1 MKIVQLIL
9 SIFFFVLGFILPEN
23 LNFICYFFSY
33 LIIGFE
39 ILYKSVRNIFH
50 KEFFDENFLMSIATI
65 GAFLLGEYAEAIAV
79 MLFYQIGEFLSDLAV
94 DRSKDS
100 IISLLDL
107 KPEIAHKKENNQWI
121 TISPNDVEIGDI
133 ISVFP
138 GEKIP
143 LDGKVI
149 SGNGSLDTSSLTGET
164 KRKKIEIGMEVLSG
178 MVNQNGIL
186 EIEVTKS
193 FQNSTATRILKLVED
208 TESKKAPTEKFITKF
223 SKYYTPIV
231 VFFAFLLTIIP
242 VLMGGSF
249 ATWFH
254 RSLVF
259 LVISCPCALV
269 ISIPLS
275 FFAGIGACSKNGIL
289 VKGGSYLEAL
299 NDVDTFFFDKTGTLT
314 KGVFEVISEKVLNE
328 SFENFLEYAYLLE
341 QYSSHPIAKSILKR
355 CGKIKSNKK
364 VTSLEEVAGF
374 GVRAKIDGKQAMIGK
389 KAFLENENI
398 KVDEEPS
405 EIGTVV
411 YLAIDQNYIG
421 YFLISDVLRKTSKE
435 TISYLKSKNLETI
448 LLTGDCM
455 ETAQYYQKEL
465 GIDICYGEL
474 LPEEKLEKIEEYQKN
489 KTVLFI
495 GDGINDAPAL
505 MKANVG
511 VSFGNL
517 GSDAAIEASDIVF
530 MYDDASSL
538 INVMD
543 IAKFTKKIVLENIG
557 FALLI
562 KIIILLLGSIGIA
575 SMWFAVF
582 SDVGVTLLTILN
594 SLRIMKESNKCKKI

>member
-9 SIFFFVLGFILPEN
+9 SIFFFVLGLILPEN
-23 LNFICYFFSY
+23 LNFICYLFSY
-33 LIIGFE
+33 FIIGFE
-39 ILYKSVRNIFH
+39 ILYKSIRNIFH

-79 MLFYQIGEFLSDLAV
+79 MLFYQIGESLSDLAV

-107 KPEIAHKKENNQWI
+107 KPEIAHKKDNNQWI
-121 TISPNDVEIGDI
+121 TISPNNVEIGDI

-143 LDGKVI
+143 LDGKVT

-164 KRKKIEIGMEVLSG
+164 KRKKVEIGMEVLSG
-178 MVNQNGIL
+178 MVNQSGIL

-231 VFFAFLLTIIP
+231 VFFAFLLTIVP

-249 ATWFH
+249 AAWFH

-289 VKGGSYLEAL
+289 VKGGNYLEAL

-314 KGVFEVISEKVLNE
+314 EGVFEVISEKVLNE
-328 SFENFLEYAYLLE
+328 SLENFLEYAYLLE
-341 QYSSHPIAKSILKR
+341 QYSSHPIAKSILNR

-374 GVRAKIDGKQAMIGK
+374 GVRAMIDGKTAMIGK

-398 KVDEEPS
+398 KVDEKPS

-411 YLAIDQNYIG
+411 YLAINQNYIG

-435 TISYLKSKNLETI
+435 TISYLKGKNLGTI

-489 KTVLFI
+489 KTVLFM

-538 INVMD
+538 IKVMD

-582 SDVGVTLLTILN
+582 ADVGVTFLTVLN
-594 SLRIMKESNKCKKI
+594 SLRIMKK

>member
-9 SIFFFVLGFILPEN
+9 SIFFFVLGLILPEN
-23 LNFICYFFSY
+23 LNFICYLFSY
-33 LIIGFE
+33 FIIGFE
-39 ILYKSVRNIFH
+39 ILYKSIRNIFH

-107 KPEIAHKKENNQWI
+107 KPEIAHKKDNNQWI
-121 TISPNDVEIGDI
+121 TISPNNVEMGDI

-164 KRKKIEIGMEVLSG
+164 KRKKVEIGMEVLSG
-178 MVNQNGIL
+178 MVNQSGIL
-186 EIEVTKS
+186 EVEVTKS

-242 VLMGGSF
+242 VLMGESF

-289 VKGGSYLEAL
+289 VKGGNYLEAL

-314 KGVFEVISEKVLNE
+314 EGVFEVISEKVVNGSL
-328 SFENFLEYAYLLE
+328 ENFLEYAYLLE
-341 QYSSHPIAKSILKR
+341 QYSSHPIAKSILNR

-364 VTSLEEVAGF
+364 ITSLEEVAGF
-374 GVRAKIDGKQAMIGK
+374 GVRAMIDGKTAMIGK

-398 KVDEEPS
+398 KVDEKPS

-411 YLAIDQNYIG
+411 YLAINQNYIG

-489 KTVLFI
+489 KTVLFM

-538 INVMD
+538 IKVMD
-543 IAKFTKKIVLENIG
+543 IAKFTKKIVLENIS

-562 KIIILLLGSIGIA
+562 KIVILLLGSIGIA

-582 SDVGVTLLTILN
+582 ADVGVTFLTVLN
-594 SLRIMKESNKCKKI
+594 SLRIMKKCK

>member
-9 SIFFFVLGFILPEN
+9 SIFFFVLGLILPEN
-23 LNFICYFFSY
+23 LNFICYLFSY
-33 LIIGFE
+33 FIIGFE
-39 ILYKSVRNIFH
+39 ILYKSIRNIFH

-107 KPEIAHKKENNQWI
+107 KPEIAHKKDNNQWI
-121 TISPNDVEIGDI
+121 TISPNNVEIGDI

-164 KRKKIEIGMEVLSG
+164 KRKKVEIGMEVLSG
-178 MVNQNGIL
+178 MVNQSGIL
-186 EIEVTKS
+186 EVEVTKS

-242 VLMGGSF
+242 VLMGESF

-289 VKGGSYLEAL
+289 VKGGNYLEAL

-314 KGVFEVISEKVLNE
+314 EGVFEVISEKVVNGSL
-328 SFENFLEYAYLLE
+328 ENFLEYAYLLE
-341 QYSSHPIAKSILKR
+341 QYSSHPIAKSILNR

-364 VTSLEEVAGF
+364 ITSLEEVAGF
-374 GVRAKIDGKQAMIGK
+374 GVRAMIDGKTAMIGK

-398 KVDEEPS
+398 KVDEKPS

-411 YLAIDQNYIG
+411 YLAINQNYIG

-489 KTVLFI
+489 KTVLFM

-538 INVMD
+538 IKVMD
-543 IAKFTKKIVLENIG
+543 IAKFTKKIVLENIS

-562 KIIILLLGSIGIA
+562 KIVILLLGSIGIA

-582 SDVGVTLLTILN
+582 ADVGVTFLTVLN
-594 SLRIMKESNKCKKI
+594 SLRIMKKCK

>member
-9 SIFFFVLGFILPEN
+9 SIFFFVLGLILPEN
-23 LNFICYFFSY
+23 LNLICYLFSY
-33 LIIGFE
+33 FIIGFE
-39 ILYKSVRNIFH
+39 ILYKSIRNIFH

-107 KPEIAHKKENNQWI
+107 KPEIAHKKDNNQWI
-121 TISPNDVEIGDI
+121 TISPNNVEIGDI

-164 KRKKIEIGMEVLSG
+164 KRKKVEIGMEVLSG
-178 MVNQNGIL
+178 MVNQSGIL
-186 EIEVTKS
+186 EVEVTKS

-231 VFFAFLLTIIP
+231 VFFAFLLTIVP

-289 VKGGSYLEAL
+289 VKGGNYLEAL

-314 KGVFEVISEKVLNE
+314 EGVFEVISEKVVNGSL
-328 SFENFLEYAYLLE
+328 ENFLEYAYLLE
-341 QYSSHPIAKSILKR
+341 QYSSHPIAKSILNR

-364 VTSLEEVAGF
+364 ITSLEEVAGF
-374 GVRAKIDGKQAMIGK
+374 GVRAMIDGKTAMIGK
-389 KAFLENENI
+389 KSFLENENI
-398 KVDEEPS
+398 KVDEKPS

-411 YLAIDQNYIG
+411 YLAINQNYIG

-489 KTVLFI
+489 KMVLFM

-538 INVMD
+538 IKVMD
-543 IAKFTKKIVLENIG
+543 IAKFTKKIVLENIS

-562 KIIILLLGSIGIA
+562 KIVILLLGSIGIA

-582 SDVGVTLLTILN
+582 ADVGVTFLTVLN
-594 SLRIMKESNKCKKI
+594 SLRIMKKCK